1 MYNVVQLV
9 VASTRT
15 CTPRVLSVVCGV
27 WVTYVMPKKDRTK
40 IGKKKREKKLKKYIH
55 ELCEV

>member
-40 IGKKKREKKLKKYIH
+40 IGKKKREKKVEKIYT
-55 ELCEV
+55 